1 MNKDLRAVG
10 HVLVGYRWNLDKLKQ
25 IYDRLHKQVGSST
38 MYDKIARD
46 VESLWDIIDNA
57 ETTLGD
63 EDVNRII
70 DAYLS
75 LPSNSVII
83 DNNAMHPVN
92 VYCGDTLV
100 GIARNAEVVLS
111 VLRQIKEKKLSGYSM
126 MFRNERI
133 EITNKGKLAH
143 SPSNETQLFTPEL
156 ETLLKAVSQDTKRQ
170 VYKCRTKQ

>member
-46 VESLWDIIDNA
+46 VEALWDIIDNA
-57 ETTLGD
+57 EAALGN
-63 EDVNRII
+63 EDVDKII
-70 DAYLS
+70 DTYLS

-83 DNNAMHPVN
+83 DNNAMRPVN

-100 GIARNAEVVLS
+100 GIARNADAVLS